1 MPRSLQPPRPQT
13 RLWVKLALTS
23 FGCVLALA
31 LCEIAARVL
40 QLGPDTNVVYAGNYR
55 LSKDA
60 KLAYELIPG
69 SADGKTTIS
78 SAGLRDREYVANKPA
93 GVFRVLVVGDSI
105 AYGFGLPQED
115 ALSEQL
121 EDLLRSYRAAQSL
134 RIEVLNL
141 GVSGYNIEQIVEN
154 LGTRGLRWQPDLILY
169 AYCLNDPQAESFE
182 LESLE
187 AKLSPA
193 ARSYREALLEQGQRM
208 LARSRLWL
216 LARFAWQ
223 AWQSPQRTAAVPQDQ
238 QWQALRAGGYPEYFA
253 RLYRGSNLARLQSGI
268 AALSEISRQRG
279 VPLVS
284 AVFPIFADLG
294 QYRLAPLH
302 ARVGEVFRAA
312 GLRSY
317 DLLPLYATMF
327 RLHGPSFVLN
337 ALHPNALGVRLAALY
352 LIRAWLRDG
361 VLPKAAEPW
370 APKTELAELDT
381 LLDPVIGAADPTLAS
396 GQAAP

>member
-1 MPRSLQPPRPQT
+1 
-13 RLWVKLALTS
+13 
-23 FGCVLALA
+23 VLALA

-40 QLGPDTNVVYAGNYR
+40 QLGPDTNVVYASNYR
-55 LSKDA
+55 LSNDP

-69 SADGKTTIS
+69 SADGSARIS
-78 SAGLRDREYVANKPA
+78 SAGLRDREYAANKPA

-105 AYGFGLPQED
+105 AYGFGIPQED

-121 EDLLRSYRAAQSL
+121 EDLLRSYRAAQPQ

-141 GVSGYNIEQIVEN
+141 GVSGYNIDQIVEN
-154 LGTRGLRWQPDLILY
+154 LRVRGLPWQPDLIMY

-182 LESLE
+182 LESLK

-193 ARSYREALLEQGQRM
+193 ARSYRAALLDRGQRL

-223 AWQSPQRTAAVPQDQ
+223 GWHASQRTAAAPQDE
-238 QWQALRAGGYPEYFA
+238 QWQALRAGAYPEYFA
-253 RLYRGSNLARLQSGI
+253 RLYRGAELARLQSGI
-268 AALSEISRQRG
+268 AALSQISRDAG
-279 VPLVS
+279 VPLVG
-284 AVFPIFADLG
+284 ALFPIFVDLG

-302 ARVGEVFRAA
+302 ARVSELFRAA

-317 DLLPLYATMF
+317 DLLPLYASMF
-327 RLHGPSFVLN
+327 RLHGPTFVLN
-337 ALHPNALGVRLAALY
+337 ALHPNALGDRLAVLY

-370 APKTELAELDT
+370 SPKTELAELDT
-381 LLDPVIGAADPTLAS
+381 LLEAVIGTVDPTLATPR
-396 GQAAP
+396 AEH